1 MNILVIKHGALG
13 DFVMASGAMK
23 SIRNYFPKDNILLLT
38 EEKNIKFFKSI
49 PYFNSIKKDN
59 RKSMFFSIFTL
70 FNIIFSQ
77 KINLIIDL
85 QNSSRTQMYHFFVSK
100 FTKVKISSSRNYSH
114 YRYIIPKQGDEH
126 VIQGL
131 NNQLSLLGLKTFEDP
146 NLSWMIQNSNQ
157 QVQKKYIILIP
168 GASKTGSYKKW
179 PEDRYAKL
187 SNHFIENGFDIY
199 LTGSNE
205 DLKTMELIRATC
217 PLAKIKIKESKIENF
232 LELCQNASFI
242 VANDTGPT
250 HIAALSN
257 RPLFWI
263 AIDNSISKACQPFG
277 KRVIPI
283 LSKNLLDIDPKKII
297 EKINSIKLS

>member
-205 DLKTMELIRATC
+205 DMKTMELIRATC

>member
-126 VIQGL
+126 VIHGL
-131 NNQLSLLGLKTFEDP
+131 NNQLFLLGLKTFEDP

-157 QVQKKYIILIP
+157 QVKKKYIILIP

>member
-131 NNQLSLLGLKTFEDP
+131 NNQLFLLGLKTFEDP

-157 QVQKKYIILIP
+157 QVKKKYIILIP

-205 DLKTMELIRATC
+205 DLKTMELIKATC

>member
-23 SIRNYFPKDNILLLT
+23 SIRKHFVKDNILLLT
-38 EEKNIKFFKSI
+38 EEKNINFFKTI

-59 RKSMFFSIFTL
+59 RKSIFFSIFTIL
-70 FNIIFSQ
+70 NIIFSQ
-77 KINLIIDL
+77 KIDLVIDL
-85 QNSSRTQMYHFFVSK
+85 QNSSRTQIYHFFIRK
-100 FTKVKISSSRNYSH
+100 FTKVKISSSRNHSH

-131 NNQLSLLGLKTFEDP
+131 NNQLTLLGLKNFEDP
-146 NLSWMIQNSNQ
+146 DLSWMIKNFNKKAK
-157 QVQKKYIILIP
+157 KKYIILIP

-205 DLKTMELIRATC
+205 DMKTMNLIKASC
-217 PLAKIKIKESKIENF
+217 PLAKIKIDESRIENF

-283 LSKNLLDIDPKKII
+283 LSKNILEIDPKKVI
-297 EKINSIKLS
+297 EKINSVKLL

>member
-131 NNQLSLLGLKTFEDP
+131 NNQLFLLGLKTFEDP

-157 QVQKKYIILIP
+157 QVKKKYIILIP

-283 LSKNLLDIDPKKII
+283 LSKNLLEIDPKKVI
-297 EKINSIKLS
+297 ERINSIKLS

>member
-131 NNQLSLLGLKTFEDP
+131 NNQLFLLGLKTFEDP

-157 QVQKKYIILIP
+157 QVKKKYIILIP

>member
-59 RKSMFFSIFTL
+59 RKSLFFSIFTL

>member
-23 SIRNYFPKDNILLLT
+23 SIRNYFTKDNIFLLT

-131 NNQLSLLGLKTFEDP
+131 NNQLFLLGLKTFEDP

-157 QVQKKYIILIP
+157 QVKKKYIILIP

>member
-157 QVQKKYIILIP
+157 QVKKKYIILIP

>member
-131 NNQLSLLGLKTFEDP
+131 NNQLFLLGLKTFEDP

-157 QVQKKYIILIP
+157 QVKKKYIILIP

-205 DLKTMELIRATC
+205 DMKTMELIRATC

>member
-23 SIRNYFPKDNILLLT
+23 SIRNYFPEDNILLLT

-131 NNQLSLLGLKTFEDP
+131 NNQLFLLGLKTFEDP

-157 QVQKKYIILIP
+157 QVKKKYIILIP

>member
-131 NNQLSLLGLKTFEDP
+131 NNQLFLLGLKTFEDP

-157 QVQKKYIILIP
+157 QVKKKYIILIP

-283 LSKNLLDIDPKKII
+283 LSKNLLDIDPKIII

>member
-1 MNILVIKHGALG
+1 MHQPNQNRFDNISFVFTYQLDQFLLVI
-13 DFVMASGAMK
+13 
-23 SIRNYFPKDNILLLT
+23 
-38 EEKNIKFFKSI
+38 
-49 PYFNSIKKDN
+49 
-59 RKSMFFSIFTL
+59 
-70 FNIIFSQ
+70 
-77 KINLIIDL
+77 
-85 QNSSRTQMYHFFVSK
+85 SRGRSHH
-100 FTKVKISSSRNYSH
+100 SH

-131 NNQLSLLGLKTFEDP
+131 NNQLTLLGLKNFEDP
-146 NLSWMIQNSNQ
+146 DLSWMIKNFNKK
-157 QVQKKYIILIP
+157 VKKKYIILIP

-205 DLKTMELIRATC
+205 DIETMNLIKASC
-217 PLAKIKIKESKIENF
+217 PLAKIKIDESRIENF

-242 VANDTGPT
+242 VANDTGHT

-283 LSKNLLDIDPKKII
+283 LSKNISEIDPKKVI
-297 EKINSIKLS
+297 EKINSVKLS